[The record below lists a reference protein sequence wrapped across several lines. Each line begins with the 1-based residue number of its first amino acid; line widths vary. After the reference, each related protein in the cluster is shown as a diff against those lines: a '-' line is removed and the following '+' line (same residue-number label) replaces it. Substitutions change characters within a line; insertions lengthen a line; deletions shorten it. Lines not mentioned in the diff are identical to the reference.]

1 MDSLS
6 LVELQKLGKET
17 DEKANA
23 IRNEIHTRLNKIRNE
38 KLRKLFY
45 MIKKKYGIKNLY
57 SISERCTGFRINNK
71 IYNCRF
77 VNNSYEFS
85 IEIDSG
91 KGYYD
96 NEWLYY
102 KYVND
107 NFEFDAN
114 CKLQENINYHNNFIN
129 TNPKLF
135 ECIKIVE
142 TQKYKLFADYQKYYN
157 LFFKTNYYLSLTFL
171 LCTKKIF
178 PRDISKLIAHKILF
192 FFCFFGCSFGPFWFF
207 MNQKGPKGRLGRP
220 IKKMKKENE
229 KNVGICEE

>member
-1 MDSLS
+1 MNSLS

-17 DEKANA
+17 DEKAIA
-23 IRNEIHTRLNKIRNE
+23 IRNEIQARLNKIRNE
-38 KLRKLFY
+38 KHNKLCC

-71 IYNCRF
+71 IYYCHF

-91 KGYYD
+91 KSHYD
-96 NEWLYY
+96 NEWLNY
-102 KYVND
+102 KYVNN
-107 NFEFDAN
+107 NFLFNA
-114 CKLQENINYHNNFIN
+114 KYMSQENIDYHNNFIN

-142 TQKYKLFADYQKYYN
+142 TQKNKIFADYQKYYN

-178 PRDISKLIAHKILF
+178 PRDIAKLIAHKILF
-192 FFCFFGCSFGPFWFF
+192 FCVARFACSRPSGCRTLRAPSRPSASFAPRDA
-207 MNQKGPKGRLGRP
+207 P
-220 IKKMKKENE
+220 
-229 KNVGICEE
+229 

>member
-23 IRNEIHTRLNKIRNE
+23 IKNEIQARLNKIRNE

-192 FFCFFGCSFGPFWFF
+192 FFLFFWLLLRAFLVFYESKRPEGPTREA
-207 MNQKGPKGRLGRP
+207 NQK
-220 IKKMKKENE
+220 NE
-229 KNVGICEE
+229 KRK